1 MALPASQPT
10 ESVRATHQAGL
21 RQLDRLTLRPV
32 VGQQLR
38 NNSAFHA
45 VLGLNA
51 CETHALPSTFNE
63 TVQQWPGTRK
73 LSDSRCDKKAM
84 SDACSGDF
92 RSVSPSPSFSD
103 ARTPTRLVREE
114 FQENAFC
121 PLSAFLTGD
130 RMLDF
135 LLIDLS
141 FYFKYPVLLTQGTS
155 ISKPLKANF
164 PHRAP
169 KRLTNFQR
177 MIHFLFK
184 KKTCIS
190 LYIFYFYSLK

>member
-1 MALPASQPT
+1 MHVKRTSCLPPSMKMCNSGQEQGNFLTPGVIRRPWVMLVQGISNQWA
-10 ESVRATHQAGL
+10 QAGTFL
-21 RQLDRLTLRPV
+21 ICWPPAPPRP
-32 VGQQLR
+32 
-38 NNSAFHA
+38 
-45 VLGLNA
+45 
-51 CETHALPSTFNE
+51 CP
-63 TVQQWPGTRK
+63 
-73 LSDSRCDKKAM
+73 M
-84 SDACSGDF
+84 
-92 RSVSPSPSFSD
+92 
-103 ARTPTRLVREE
+103 REE

-121 PLSAFLTGD
+121 PLSAFLMGN

-184 KKTCIS
+184 KKSPAS
-190 LYIFYFYSLK
+190 LSIYFIFIL

>member
-1 MALPASQPT
+1 MKRTSCLPPSMKLCNSGQEPGIFLTPGVIRRPWVMLMQGISNQWTQASTFLTPPPASLAP
-10 ESVRATHQAGL
+10 
-21 RQLDRLTLRPV
+21 
-32 VGQQLR
+32 
-38 NNSAFHA
+38 
-45 VLGLNA
+45 
-51 CETHALPSTFNE
+51 
-63 TVQQWPGTRK
+63 W
-73 LSDSRCDKKAM
+73 
-84 SDACSGDF
+84 
-92 RSVSPSPSFSD
+92 
-103 ARTPTRLVREE
+103 EE

-121 PLSAFLTGD
+121 PLSAFLMGD

-184 KKTCIS
+184 KPCIS